1 LDSDGVTFRKEEQ
14 NKDSTTSK
22 ILPAIH
28 VDDAI
33 VATNNIDIYQRFLQ
47 ELCSELELSASGK
60 LAWFLG
66 CKVEQNLEKGTVRL
80 TQERYCKDVLT

>member
-1 LDSDGVTFRKEEQ
+1 VTFRKEEQ

-33 VATNNIDIYQRFLQ
+33 VVATNNIDIYQRFLQ
-47 ELCSELELSASGK
+47 ELGSELELSASGK
-60 LAWFLG
+60 LTWFLG
-66 CKVEQNLEKGTVRL
+66 CNVEQNLEKGTVRL